1 MWIIRRSDKSI
12 FINLTFSRNKE
23 IQWEYCIKVK
33 QVWLRKLELLS
44 RLLIQINTMPP
55 WRRTLTVQESLRVA
69 KFFYTLLEI
78 QGGNILFKFYPKDEQ
93 VLRQNYID
101 YEMGQ
106 LQPTPPPFTKT
117 LHLLEQTLVT
127 IGSYLS

>member
-1 MWIIRRSDKSI
+1 
-12 FINLTFSRNKE
+12 
-23 IQWEYCIKVK
+23 
-33 QVWLRKLELLS
+33 
-44 RLLIQINTMPP
+44 MPP

-93 VLRQNYID
+93 ALQQNYID

-106 LQPTPPPFTKT
+106 LHTTSFHKNFAFTGANPSD
-117 LHLLEQTLVT
+117 H
-127 IGSYLS
+127 S